1 MIIKSLG
8 DLRSPGAFDPLRT
21 EVASQDPRIRLAAL
35 YALANIGDSRTA
47 DILAKAA
54 ADGPANER
62 GEVTSCYLLLARRE
76 AETGD
81 AAGAL
86 SIGRMLYDRPT
97 ATEGVQVRAA
107 ALEVI
112 VRSKG
117 ESAIDDLIAAMADS
131 NGQIRSA
138 ALRLASR
145 IPGTTATRRWVAAT
159 QRGATRREIVSMLG
173 IRGDGSA
180 YPAVISLM
188 GDADAGVREAAID
201 ATVRLKGEESVPLL
215 LSLLERSSEA
225 SDITAV
231 RMALESLPRERVV
244 PLVVASLA
252 RVTPAACVMLVDHLG
267 KFADTLSGPL
277 IGLTKSAVP
286 SVRLAAL
293 RALGTVGKEA
303 DAPRLIALL
312 LGTESE
318 PERAAAEKSLVSL
331 CGRIP
336 DPENRSDVLLAA
348 YRTATPVQRAGLF
361 RVMGRLGGRKA
372 LSLAS
377 AETRSKDP
385 DLHDAAVRALAD
397 WPTLDAFDSLLV
409 VARSDGNLNLR
420 VLALRG
426 AVRLVAN
433 SPIPPAAA
441 VRYHARTLAAAV
453 RPDEKRLALGALA
466 NIRTSEALREV
477 IPYISDDSLG
487 LDAAMAAGTI
497 ASGRADEKD
506 GPGSAQV
513 ARAFIESMV
522 PGRFRSRVEHNFDA
536 AEGMGEPPE
545 GFKAL
550 FSGRNLDGWKG
561 LAGNPDLR
569 ANMTPE
575 QLAVAQARADSV
587 MKAHWSASD
596 GILVFDGRGEN
607 ICTDTDYTDF
617 ELMVD
622 WKIEK
627 NGDSGIYLRGSPQ
640 VQIWDPS
647 QWPEGSGGLYNN
659 EKNPSKPLVRA
670 DVAVGQWNR
679 FRIRMIGE
687 RVTVWLN
694 NVMVVDSVVLENYWD
709 RSIPIFSSG
718 QIELQSHSSPLC
730 FRNIF
735 IREIPVRSPLF
746 TGNLFNGLDLTG
758 WKLIDGKDGNWGVEQ
773 GLLYT
778 TGDGG
783 GWLSTAREYD
793 NFSLD
798 LDFRLSEGGN
808 SGVFLRS
815 PRQGDPAYTGME
827 IQVLDDYAD
836 EYASLQPWQNCGSIY
851 GVQAPSLRA
860 SKKAHEWQHYHIVA
874 VGPHVSVTLNDQLI
888 VDADLTS
895 HMDKESTHPGLK
907 RRSGF
912 IGLQSHTRR
921 VEYRNI
927 TLKELAWKEENDTH

>member
-1 MIIKSLG
+1 
-8 DLRSPGAFDPLRT
+8 
-21 EVASQDPRIRLAAL
+21 
-35 YALANIGDSRTA
+35 
-47 DILAKAA
+47 
-54 ADGPANER
+54 
-62 GEVTSCYLLLARRE
+62 
-76 AETGD
+76 
-81 AAGAL
+81 
-86 SIGRMLYDRPT
+86 
-97 ATEGVQVRAA
+97 
-107 ALEVI
+107 
-112 VRSKG
+112 
-117 ESAIDDLIAAMADS
+117 
-131 NGQIRSA
+131 
-138 ALRLASR
+138 
-145 IPGTTATRRWVAAT
+145 
-159 QRGATRREIVSMLG
+159 
-173 IRGDGSA
+173 
-180 YPAVISLM
+180 M

-252 RVTPAACVMLVDHLG
+252 RVTPAACVVLVDHLG

-409 VARSDGNLNLR
+409 VARSDNNLNLR

-433 SPIPPAAA
+433 APIPPTAA
-441 VRYHARTLAAAV
+441 VRYLGRTLSAAV
-453 RPDEKRLALGALA
+453 RPDEKRLVLGALA

-477 IPYISDDSLG
+477 MPYISDDSLG

-522 PGRFRSRVEHNFDA
+522 PGRFRSRVEHNFDS

-545 GFKAL
+545 GFSAL
-550 FSGRNLDGWKG
+550 FNGRNLDGWKG
-561 LAGNPDLR
+561 LVTNPVLR
-569 ANMTPE
+569 AKMTPE
-575 QLAVAQARADSV
+575 QRAVAQARADSV
-587 MKAHWSASD
+587 MNAHWSVSD
-596 GILVFDGRGEN
+596 GILVFDGKGEN
-607 ICTDTDYTDF
+607 LCTATDYTDF

-659 EKNPSKPLVRA
+659 EKNPSKPLMRA
-670 DVAVGQWNR
+670 DMAVGRWNR

-694 NVMVVDSVVLENYWD
+694 NVMVVDSVILENYWD
-709 RSIPIFSSG
+709 RSIPIFPAG
-718 QIELQSHSSPLC
+718 QIELQSHSSPLY

-735 IREIPVRSPLF
+735 IREIPIRSPLF
-746 TGNLFNGLDLTG
+746 TGSLFNGLDLAG
-758 WKLIDGKDGNWGVEQ
+758 WKVIDGKDGNWGVDQ
-773 GLLYT
+773 GVLFT

-783 GWLSTAREYD
+783 GWLSSEREYD
-793 NFSLD
+793 NFALD
-798 LDFRLSEGGN
+798 LDFRLTEGGN

-836 EYASLQPWQNCGSIY
+836 QYARLQPWQYCGSIY

-860 SKKAHEWQHYHIVA
+860 TKKAHEWQHYHIVA
-874 VGPHVSVTLNDQLI
+874 LGPHVSVTLNDQLI